1 MFKCPRQE
9 NRFYQPGSDIF
20 ELQCPACDES
30 IELFKGETAH
40 KCPKCGKMVIN
51 PQAEEAI

>member
-51 PQAEEAI
+51 PQAEEAK